1 MDGFFSQHGVERRIA
16 DSSKREVIFM
26 EGRNADSY
34 LRFMI
39 FVEDIN
45 ANGGGIPEKKES
57 PKDVAY
63 FESLGLYRMHGMYG
77 LSAR

>member
-1 MDGFFSQHGVERRIA
+1 MAGFFSQHGVERRIA

-39 FVEDIN
+39 FVADIN
-45 ANGGGIPEKKES
+45 ANAGGIPEKKKV
-57 PKDVAY
+57 PK
-63 FESLGLYRMHGMYG
+63 M
-77 LSAR
+77 

>member
-1 MDGFFSQHGVERRIA
+1 MAGFFSQHGVERRIA

-45 ANGGGIPEKKES
+45 ANAGGIPEKKKV
-57 PKDVAY
+57 PK
-63 FESLGLYRMHGMYG
+63 M
-77 LSAR
+77 